1 MNEIDTSDFSSLN
14 NYNEKIMMNR
24 PRITIQRKPIDWVIE
39 FIGIVGLI
47 ILIGLPIIYFSELPD
62 IIPVHFGFNG
72 QPDGFGTKAVIWVM
86 PLLGGMLYLGMSLL
100 NKHPHI
106 FNYPQKVTEDNAE
119 RLYKTATRMMRVLNA
134 LVACIFAYITFAI
147 IQTALGN
154 HNGLG
159 TIFMIILLILILGI
173 TIYSSYKLRQ
183 RGQSQTADS
192 V

>member
-1 MNEIDTSDFSSLN
+1 MNEIDTSD
-14 NYNEKIMMNR
+14 YNEKIMMNR
-24 PRITIQRKPIDWVIE
+24 LRITIRRKPIDWVIE
-39 FIGIVGLI
+39 LIGIVGLI
-47 ILIGLPIIYFSELPD
+47 ILIGLPIIYFGKLPD

-72 QPDGFGTKAVIWVM
+72 QPDGFGTKNVIWMM
-86 PLLGGMLYLGMSLL
+86 PVLGGMLYLGMSLL

-119 RLYKTATRMMRVLNA
+119 RLYKTATRMMRILNA

-159 TIFMIILLILILGI
+159 TMFMIIFLIVILGF
-173 TIYSSYKLRQ
+173 TGYFSYKMRKQEKL
-183 RGQSQTADS
+183 QTADK